1 MLELVLVYFLVLF
14 DLLLVG
20 LIWCVLL
27 GLIVGV
33 CSGDKG
39 GLVNVGVWVCID
51 EQWCWLVYMLIVELF
66 KELLLEMVGLV
77 VICYVLLNLWVL
89 NFVIEVI
96 FGQGVVYQV
105 CFDLQVKG
113 LGEWLCSCYVEILE
127 ILL

>member
-1 MLELVLVYFLVLF
+1 MFIFGYVDVGKVVYIVVYVDGICIEIFCVIEMLELVLVYFLVLF

-51 EQWCWLVYMLIVELF
+51 E
-66 KELLLEMVGLV
+66 
-77 VICYVLLNLWVL
+77 
-89 NFVIEVI
+89 
-96 FGQGVVYQV
+96 
-105 CFDLQVKG
+105 
-113 LGEWLCSCYVEILE
+113 
-127 ILL
+127 